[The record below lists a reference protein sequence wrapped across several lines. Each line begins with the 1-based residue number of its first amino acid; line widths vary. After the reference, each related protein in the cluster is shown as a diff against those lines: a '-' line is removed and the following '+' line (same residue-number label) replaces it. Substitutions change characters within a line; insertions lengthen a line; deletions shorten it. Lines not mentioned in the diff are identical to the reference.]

1 MPAYSEYN
9 MICHTLSPLDA
20 LTVGRIGR
28 VDAMAV
34 ARLLA
39 QAEPAIAAFVEAMKA
54 HQPAEIEASI
64 RLRYAAIGEL
74 AHPHGAMFVPCLHRR
89 GPAQQEDLG
98 RRAAR
103 IQIAR
108 PVVPDLVIVER
119 RPESRGGKRGPQIG
133 LDLVE
138 RVAPPA
144 GRGAGR

>member
-1 MPAYSEYN
+1 MMRLPPRSTRTDTRVPY
-9 MICHTLSPLDA
+9 TPLLRSIRRVA
-20 LTVGRIGR
+20 R
-28 VDAMAV
+28 VDAIAV

-39 QAEPAIAAFVEAMKA
+39 QADAAIAALVEDMKA

-89 GPAQQEDLG
+89 GPAQQADLG

-108 PVVPDLVIVER
+108 PVVPARSEAR
-119 RPESRGGKRGPQIG
+119 RVGT
-133 LDLVE
+133 E
-138 RVAPPA
+138 RVS
-144 GRGAGR
+144 